1 VLELVDKYKMRDIM
15 SFKYD
20 WNIEVLAQ
28 FHTTFFH
35 EDNKETIHWMTEGV
49 HYKIDFVTFARIF
62 GFNKENREVDIVHF
76 EAHMNPNKIAATYE
90 YDELADG
97 STTALKSVY
106 YVLNNMFRETIYPK
120 GGSDS
125 TSLKRFAPN
134 LLARLLPGA
143 RPFSVSRFIWY
154 NLVEVTESGKCNLPY
169 APYIMYMIEMV
180 SGVSFKKDAEHA
192 SYQVKQW
199 QHQKKQQVV
208 EEHILKKASS
218 KQHKSGPEEGPSKAP
233 MPAGLH
239 KLRGMVRDT
248 WRYCRWTST
257 QLFEL
262 RQDMNR
268 LLKHQGLSINAM
280 HHPPPTFPD
289 FPEYTTSE
297 EEGEKDPASPMAEDV
312 PAAHSEEDEEDAE
325 PLSAKMARLRK
336 EAAGK
341 KAMGSSSGVR
351 VRRKVTAGRPV
362 RRPIDLSSGSGSD
375 LGSDS
380 TVPEAEEDVSD
391 SSDEE

>member
-1 VLELVDKYKMRDIM
+1 V
-15 SFKYD
+15 
-20 WNIEVLAQ
+20 
-28 FHTTFFH
+28 
-35 EDNKETIHWMTEGV
+35 
-49 HYKIDFVTFARIF
+49 
-62 GFNKENREVDIVHF
+62 
-76 EAHMNPNKIAATYE
+76 ATSE
-90 YDELADG
+90 
-97 STTALKSVY
+97 
-106 YVLNNMFRETIYPK
+106 
-120 GGSDS
+120 
-125 TSLKRFAPN
+125 
-134 LLARLLPGA
+134 
-143 RPFSVSRFIWY
+143 
-154 NLVEVTESGKCNLPY
+154 
-169 APYIMYMIEMV
+169 
-180 SGVSFKKDAEHA
+180 
-192 SYQVKQW
+192 
-199 QHQKKQQVV
+199 KQQVV
-208 EEHILKKASS
+208 EEHILKKASA
-218 KQHKSGPEEGPSKAP
+218 KQHKSGPEEGPNKAP

-248 WRYCRWTST
+248 WRYCRWTSH

-262 RQDMNR
+262 REDMNR
-268 LLKHQGLSINAM
+268 LLKHQGLSFNAM
-280 HHPPPTFPD
+280 HHPPPLFPD
-289 FPEYTTSE
+289 FPEYITSE